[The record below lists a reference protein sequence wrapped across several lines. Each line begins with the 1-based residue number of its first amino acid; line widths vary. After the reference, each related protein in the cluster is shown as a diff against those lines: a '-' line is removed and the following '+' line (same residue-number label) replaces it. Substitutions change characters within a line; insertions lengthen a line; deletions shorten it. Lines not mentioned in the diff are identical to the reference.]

1 MIKPHVLLGADGI
14 VLQSTPGPANG
25 KTTSPLSECDI
36 PAASVRLVRHPL
48 LTRRASSDFAGLK
61 DVYRVGELPSP
72 SPSAAIARSLRRA
85 GGGEHAAVG
94 GAGQDAGVP
103 GPVTGM
109 APAVSAGSSAR

>member
-48 LTRRASSDFAGLK
+48 LTRRAPVILGSYRAMLIGGRPAG
-61 DVYRVGELPSP
+61 R
-72 SPSAAIARSLRRA
+72 
-85 GGGEHAAVG
+85 
-94 GAGQDAGVP
+94 
-103 GPVTGM
+103 
-109 APAVSAGSSAR
+109 